1 MCGENDVY
9 YTLKIDTYA
18 MHTYIE
24 RKSTTT
30 MMIMYDEEMKMKG
43 KEKEREGK
51 ERKKVV
57 AFNFGLISNMN
68 EAKRIR

>member
-1 MCGENDVY
+1 MCRENDVY

-43 KEKEREGK
+43 KEKERKGK
-51 ERKKVV
+51 R
-57 AFNFGLISNMN
+57 
-68 EAKRIR
+68 